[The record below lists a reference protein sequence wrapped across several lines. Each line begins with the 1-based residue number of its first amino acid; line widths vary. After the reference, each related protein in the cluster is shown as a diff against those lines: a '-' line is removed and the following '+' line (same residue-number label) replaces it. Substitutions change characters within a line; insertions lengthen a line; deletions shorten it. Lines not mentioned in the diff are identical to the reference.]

1 LIDEAVVNMHDPN
14 VTEFKERWHRGEG
27 GEDLEERERVVT
39 DERRKNM
46 TFLEEKNEMR
56 ECGGFGEFMKK
67 KQGWDA

>member
-1 LIDEAVVNMHDPN
+1 
-14 VTEFKERWHRGEG
+14 
-27 GEDLEERERVVT
+27 VT

-67 KQGWDA
+67 KRGWDA